1 MIILAHCG
9 NGYCGCD
16 SDEVFFFD
24 DETSEAIINESI
36 YCWAVENAD
45 NYSYVHF
52 GFDGECD
59 EEEFEEYIENH
70 LDYDW
75 HDATYDEYLSWCE
88 EF

>member
-36 YCWAVENAD
+36 YDISINVVVSYITNSGK
-45 NYSYVHF
+45 YSYRKNKTAEVMTPT
-52 GFDGECD
+52 
-59 EEEFEEYIENH
+59 
-70 LDYDW
+70 
-75 HDATYDEYLSWCE
+75 A
-88 EF
+88 